1 MPNTNPI
8 PQPTIDPTPGRPQ
21 WLIPAPVEFA
31 MPLDLLLSE
40 EDLGVA
46 YDKY

>member
-1 MPNTNPI
+1 MSPANST

-31 MPLDLLLSE
+31 MPLEFLLSDE
-40 EDLGVA
+40 YLEPARG
-46 YDKY
+46 